1 MLASEARRAGSRFF
15 SPIPKPS
22 FQSFRKVTAETFL
35 TNVLCKNDVVFLITS
50 RPNQTSSVKSFL
62 QNQNRFYISSFK
74 ANKCD
79 RKLWSVNVLN
89 YGIRERA
96 WGPESRPQITY
107 IIYYTIHT
115 CVYQLMKRVEISRQ
129 INLRTLKKELC
140 TSHLVFFHCNSRF
153 VFVSFLPFQV
163 QTAKPIL
170 MIFCQRITGYV
181 VLP

>member
-89 YGIRERA
+89 YGY
-96 WGPESRPQITY
+96 SRTRVGSGIQTADNLHNIL
-107 IIYYTIHT
+107 YYTYMCILADEKSRDKQIDKFENVEEGT
-115 CVYQLMKRVEISRQ
+115 MYVTLGFFSLQQQVCV
-129 INLRTLKKELC
+129 
-140 TSHLVFFHCNSRF
+140 
-153 VFVSFLPFQV
+153 
-163 QTAKPIL
+163 
-170 MIFCQRITGYV
+170 CQFSTFSG
-181 VLP
+181 PNG